1 MHQIGGCRM
10 WAKSKAILVAFDER
24 RDKPTYNIAEAFIGS
39 KPICIPLNAEEQL
52 VVGSGRSTLG
62 VNEEATL
69 LYEDRC
75 EMPVVAKIFYGNA
88 ILLEGEAR
96 WDDEDYKA

>member
-1 MHQIGGCRM
+1 
-10 WAKSKAILVAFDER
+10 V
-24 RDKPTYNIAEAFIGS
+24 
-39 KPICIPLNAEEQL
+39 
-52 VVGSGRSTLG
+52 LG

-75 EMPVVAKIFYGNA
+75 DMPVVAKIFYGNA

>member
-1 MHQIGGCRM
+1 M
-10 WAKSKAILVAFDER
+10 WSKSNAILVGFSDK
-24 RDKPTYNIAEAFIGS
+24 RDKPSYEIAQAFIGS
-39 KPICIPLNAEEQL
+39 KPICIPLNAEEQML
-52 VVGSGRSTLG
+52 VGSGRSVLG

-75 EMPVVAKIFYGNA
+75 DMPVVAKIFYGNA
-88 ILLEGEAR
+88 ILLEGDAR

>member
-1 MHQIGGCRM
+1 M
-10 WAKSKAILVAFDER
+10 AVLVAFDNKK
-24 RDKPTYNIAEAFIGS
+24 DKPSYSVAEAFIGS
-39 KPICIPLNAEEQL
+39 KPICIPINAEEQL
-52 VVGSGRSTLG
+52 VVGTGRSTLG

-75 EMPVVAKIFYGNA
+75 EMPVVSKIFYGNA